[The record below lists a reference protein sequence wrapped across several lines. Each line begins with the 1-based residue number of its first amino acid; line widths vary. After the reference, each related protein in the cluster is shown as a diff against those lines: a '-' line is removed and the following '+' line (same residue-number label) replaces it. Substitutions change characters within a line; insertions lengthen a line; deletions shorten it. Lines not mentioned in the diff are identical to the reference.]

1 MSVPRILSVLALAGA
16 LGVGLRSQYSADAV
30 VARRYADQ
38 AVQAAISTFERDYDR
53 LVADIIAI
61 TEVPAPTF
69 AEEKRAALVEAL
81 FRETRPTSLER
92 DAAGNVL
99 ALRRGATGSGPLV
112 VIAAHLDTVFPPGT
126 GVTVRRTGTTLAAP
140 GIGDNSVGVA
150 FLVALS
156 RAMDAAGVKTASD
169 VLFVAN
175 VGEEG
180 LGDLQGM
187 KHLFG
192 KGRFKDRIRTFV
204 TVDGA
209 GDGTFVATTAVGSRR
224 YRVTFR
230 GPGGHSF
237 GAFGLVN
244 PAHAVAAAVQTLSTT
259 RVPSSPRTTFN
270 VGAIGG
276 GTSVNSIPS
285 SAWMEVDLRSEGSAE
300 LDALDR
306 TFRSAVTGAADA
318 ENAVRSVS
326 EGQITSEITA
336 TGARPAGRTPPGSR
350 LVTTVSAVWRMMRL
364 TPVFGANSSD
374 ANLPMSLGIPAVA
387 IDTGI
392 PGGRPHSPDEWIDV
406 DRTYA
411 RAGLERLLLLT
422 MSLAGTGN

>member
-1 MSVPRILSVLALAGA
+1 M
-16 LGVGLRSQYSADAV
+16 
-30 VARRYADQ
+30 
-38 AVQAAISTFERDYDR
+38 
-53 LVADIIAI
+53 IAI
-61 TEVPAPTF
+61 TEFPAPTF

-112 VIAAHLDTVFPPGT
+112 VLTAHMDTVFPPGT
-126 GVTVRRTGTTLAAP
+126 NVAVRRTGTTLAAP
-140 GIGDNSVGVA
+140 GVGDNAQGVA

-156 RAMDAAGVKTASD
+156 RAMDAAAVSTASD
-169 VLFVAN
+169 VLLVAS

-180 LGDLQGM
+180 LGDLAGM

-204 TVDGA
+204 AIDGV
-209 GDGTFVATTAVGSRR
+209 GDGSFVATTAVGSRR

-244 PAHAVAAAVQTLSTT
+244 PAHAVAVAIQKLSAT

-285 SAWMEVDLRSEGSAE
+285 SAWMDVDLRSEGAGE

-306 TFRSAVTGAADA
+306 SFQASVAEAAAA
-318 ENAVRSVS
+318 ENASRSVS
-326 EGQITSEITA
+326 EGQITVEITA
-336 TGARPAGRTPPGSR
+336 TGARPAGRTAPGSR
-350 LVTTVSAVWRMMRL
+350 LVTTASTVWRTMRV
-364 TPVFGANSSD
+364 TPVFGATSSD
-374 ANLPMSLGIPAVA
+374 ANLPMSLGIPAIT
-387 IDTGI
+387 IDTGL
-392 PGGRPHSPDEWIDV
+392 PGGRPHSPDEWVNV
-406 DRTYA
+406 DRPFA
-411 RAGLERLLLLT
+411 RAGFERLLLLT
-422 MSLAGTGN
+422 VSLAGTGGA